1 MLPKLRRYLMCFLM
15 GLITGCRSEDKA
27 QTMRITSEVLD
38 GGAVVVTV
46 SGFARAYS
54 IGVDTAGVIYVPDM
68 PAHNVVV
75 INPDFRVRGAF
86 DIQAGRWQPVSVPG
100 KRIHREPPHE
110 GLVAPHSVSFDI
122 DGAMY
127 VTEFKGN
134 RVSKISPDGAL
145 VARIGSGIL
154 VNPVVSYVET
164 DGFLY
169 VGSYG
174 SDQIVRFTTMGEFQ
188 GWLGETTD
196 KRIPSGWRVDGKPQR
211 SSALGGLNRPHAARV
226 GPDGSLYVVDTGN
239 HRIVKYDGKGAFVGW
254 TGVRADGGATDGWTR
269 EGAARASGELGGFN
283 APIELEIDSAGMIYV
298 TDCYNNRIVR
308 LNADGRVTGWMGSR
322 RGGAKN
328 FQWHAEGEA
337 EASNEPN
344 GFNQPYGL
352 RIRNS
357 LLYVADTNNQRILII
372 DAPSLGIR

>member
-211 SSALGGLNRPHAARV
+211 SSALGGLIGLMPHVSDQMAA
-226 GPDGSLYVVDTGN
+226 SMLW
-239 HRIVKYDGKGAFVGW
+239 I
-254 TGVRADGGATDGWTR
+254 
-269 EGAARASGELGGFN
+269 
-283 APIELEIDSAGMIYV
+283 LEIIALLNTMERAHLLDGLVSAQMAALQMAGPGREQREHPGSWVALM
-298 TDCYNNRIVR
+298 RP
-308 LNADGRVTGWMGSR
+308 LNS
-322 RGGAKN
+322 K
-328 FQWHAEGEA
+328 
-337 EASNEPN
+337 
-344 GFNQPYGL
+344 
-352 RIRNS
+352 
-357 LLYVADTNNQRILII
+357 
-372 DAPSLGIR
+372 